1 MVKGSDLS
9 GTVLE
14 DRYRVIEP
22 ISEGAMGVVYRGER
36 LQLGRAVAIKVMHAS
51 LPGEMAGRQRFE
63 REAKLMA
70 RLEHPHCVSVMDFG
84 LYDDKPY
91 LVMDLVRGVSLHEL
105 IVQHG
110 RLDVPRAVDILRQ
123 VLSGLAHAH
132 ELEII
137 HRDIKPANIMV
148 ASKAALGDHVRIL
161 DFGLARLRESSKELT
176 AGITVGTPSYMAPEQ
191 CRGGDLD
198 GHTDLYACGVLLF
211 ELLSGRKP
219 FVADDPIAVVRKHL
233 NEPPPSLA
241 DALPG
246 SDFGEL
252 EAVVARA
259 LAKVPADRFAS
270 AVEMSAA
277 IDAALGSWK
286 AVPRAPTP
294 IPVSMDATQ
303 AIGSSALVPI
313 GDSAAEAPVLGS
325 SALVPIGEPSSGAA
339 TLAREPWFDD
349 SQPARPA
356 SRPPPAARDH
366 EASALRRMLPTSRM
380 RYAVILGLVLAG
392 GAIYG
397 ILVAK
402 DRLREIAT
410 PDAAV
415 AEVVVE
421 LDPAATRLV
430 AAGNAHFAKLWWTDG
445 IKEFREAIRIAPS
458 LRSDPELIKTVV
470 RGFITT
476 PEYDPRL
483 ADFLVELGSP
493 AVPYVDETA
502 RTHPRS
508 EIRARAAMLLRRMH

>member
-1 MVKGSDLS
+1 
-9 GTVLE
+9 
-14 DRYRVIEP
+14 
-22 ISEGAMGVVYRGER
+22 MGVVYRGER

-84 LYDDKPY
+84 LYEDKPY
-91 LVMDLVRGVSLHEL
+91 LVMDLVRGVSLHDL

-161 DFGLARLRESSKELT
+161 DFGLARLRESGTQLT

-191 CRGGDLD
+191 CRGEELD
-198 GHTDLYACGVLLF
+198 ARVDLYACGVVLF
-211 ELLSGRKP
+211 EMVTGRKP
-219 FVADDPIAVVRKHL
+219 FAADDPIAIIRKHL
-233 NEPPPSLA
+233 QEPPPRLA
-241 DALPG
+241 DVAQG
-246 SDFGEL
+246 DYGEL

-259 LAKVPADRFAS
+259 LAKAPAQRFAS

-277 IDAALGSWK
+277 VDAALGSWK

-294 IPVSMDATQ
+294 VPVSMDATQ

-325 SALVPIGEPSSGAA
+325 SALVPIAEPSNGAG
-339 TLAREPWFDD
+339 TLAREPWFED
-349 SQPARPA
+349 SQHTVPPPSPPAPPTRPA
-356 SRPPPAARDH
+356 SRPPPARDH

-380 RYAVILGLVLAG
+380 RYAVILGLLLAG

-415 AEVVVE
+415 AEVVE
-421 LDPAATRLV
+421 LDPAASRLV
-430 AAGNAHFAKLWWTDG
+430 ASGNAHFAKLWWTDG
-445 IKEFREAIRIAPS
+445 IQEFREAIRIAPS
-458 LRSDPELIKTVV
+458 LRSDPELIKTVL

-483 ADFLVELGSP
+483 ADFLVELGSA
-493 AVPYVDETA
+493 AVPYLDETA
-502 RTHPRS
+502 RTHPHAD
-508 EIRARAAMLLRRMH
+508 IRARAAMLLRRMH